1 MIGGKVG
8 STVISS
14 LPSRPLAVDELKALH
29 MSNSILAAAP
39 INVVFDPEPDRQR
52 SLVVSA
58 VIATEKS
65 VIGVSYDPA
74 ERTWERVI
82 RRDNAPESEMG
93 TDNIADGAINKVE
106 QALEAKAE
114 QFEEEN
120 QVSEIVESD
129 TSDGVTADLR
139 EADELSEVLQQ
150 QYEDAS

>member
-1 MIGGKVG
+1 MG

>member
-1 MIGGKVG
+1 MIGDTVE
-8 STVISS
+8 SSVISS

-52 SLVVSA
+52 PLVVSA

-65 VIGVSYDPA
+65 VIGVNYDPA
-74 ERTWERVI
+74 KQTWERVI
-82 RRDNAPESEMG
+82 RRDNAPESGVG
-93 TDNIADGAINKVE
+93 TDGVADSAINEVE
-106 QALEAKAE
+106 QALEARAE
-114 QFEEEN
+114 QFEEED

-139 EADELSEVLQQ
+139 EADELSELLQQ
-150 QYEDAS
+150 QYEDAT

>member
-1 MIGGKVG
+1 MIRNGVELI
-8 STVISS
+8 VISS
-14 LPSRPLAVDELKALH
+14 LPSRPLAVDELKPLH
-29 MSNSILAAAP
+29 MSDSILAAAP
-39 INVVFDPEPDRQR
+39 INAVFDPEPDRQR
-52 SLVVSA
+52 PLVVSA

-82 RRDNAPESEMG
+82 QRDNAPESEMG
-93 TDNIADGAINKVE
+93 TDGVAESAIDEVE

-114 QFEEEN
+114 QFESED

-139 EADELSEVLQQ
+139 EADELNELLQQ
-150 QYEDAS
+150 QYEDKI